1 MDHQKKKKWERKS
14 LISHD
19 SMTDKFVFGV
29 NEFYFI
35 KEVPL
40 GFVFPSSY
48 KKQKK
53 NRSKLRMKICWL
65 GFVFWINLFAFYV
78 DIFVIDSLMVFFR

>member
-1 MDHQKKKKWERKS
+1 
-14 LISHD
+14 
-19 SMTDKFVFGV
+19 MTDKFVFGV

-53 NRSKLRMKICWL
+53 TDRSWEWK
-65 GFVFWINLFAFYV
+65 FVGLVLFFESIYLHFML
-78 DIFVIDSLMVFFR
+78 IYLLLIL

>member
-1 MDHQKKKKWERKS
+1 
-14 LISHD
+14 
-19 SMTDKFVFGV
+19 MTDKFVFGV

-53 NRSKLRMKICWL
+53 KQIEVENENLLAWFCFLNQFICIL
-65 GFVFWINLFAFYV
+65 C
-78 DIFVIDSLMVFFR
+78 